1 MTKTSHTPHTRKKL
15 IHDFNKLG
23 LENADIVFIHSSFKS
38 LGVVEGG
45 AGTVI
50 SALEHVLGQNGLILM
65 PSFNLLPDH
74 EKRTSSWDI
83 ENTPST
89 VGWLTEYFRLMPKTF
104 RSDHYSH
111 SVAARGHN
119 AKEFVADHLSKE
131 GYKSPW
137 DHAPWGKTYG
147 TNSPMYRAYKS
158 NGKLLMLGVDYNT
171 STYIHLVEVIYW
183 NKRLKQNGAE
193 NFIGL
198 NRPKLGEFWDE
209 LGELNRD
216 LVGNAECRLFNIK
229 SYVDT
234 LLKEVEEN
242 PNPYTS

>member
-1 MTKTSHTPHTRKKL
+1 MTDPHTREKL
-15 IHDFNKLG
+15 INDFTKLG
-23 LENADIVFIHSSFKS
+23 LEEGDVVFIHSSFKS
-38 LGVVEGG
+38 LGEVEGG

-50 SALEHVLGQNGLILM
+50 SALEHVQGQDGLILM

-74 EKRTSSWDI
+74 EQRTSSWDI

-89 VGWLTEYFRLMPKTF
+89 VGWLTEFFRLMPKTF

-119 AKEFVADHLSKE
+119 AKRFVADHLSEE

-137 DHAPWGKTYG
+137 DHPPWGKTYG
-147 TNSPMYRAYKS
+147 TNSPMFRAYMS
-158 NGKLLMLGVDYNT
+158 NGKLLMLGVDYNS

-183 NKRLKQNGAE
+183 NKRLELDGEA

-216 LVGNAECRLFNIK
+216 LVCNSECRLFSIK

-242 PNPYTS
+242 PNPYT

>member
-1 MTKTSHTPHTRKKL
+1 MTDPHTRERL
-15 IHDFNKLG
+15 INDFTKLG
-23 LENADIVFIHSSFKS
+23 LEKGDTVFIHSSFKS
-38 LGVVEGG
+38 LGEVEGG

-50 SALEHVLGQNGLILM
+50 SALEHVLGQDGLILM

-74 EKRTSSWDI
+74 EQRTSSWDI

-89 VGWLTEYFRLMPKTF
+89 VGWLTEFFRLMPKTF

-119 AKEFVADHLSKE
+119 AKRFVADHLSEE

-137 DHAPWGKTYG
+137 DHPPWGKTYG
-147 TNSPMYRAYKS
+147 TNSPMFRAYMS
-158 NGKLLMLGVDYNT
+158 NGKLLMLGVDYNS

-183 NKRLKQNGAE
+183 NKRLELDGEA

-216 LVGNAECRLFNIK
+216 LVCNSECRLFSIK

-242 PNPYTS
+242 PNPYT